1 MLTCSSPQ
9 HLKMPEEK
17 LREYEGNYELPLTA
31 FELKVKK
38 GHLVLYD
45 KPRGGFP
52 TPDSPALPASPPM
65 RLAFYEPDKIIML
78 DEPMKDSL
86 GEFLR
91 GPDGRLKYF
100 RLSSRVHKKLD

>member
-1 MLTCSSPQ
+1 
-9 HLKMPEEK
+9 MPKEA
-17 LREYEGNYELPLTA
+17 LLEYEGNYELPMTA

-38 GHLVLYD
+38 GYLVLYD

-65 RLAFYEPDKIIML
+65 RMAFYEKDKIVML

-91 GPDGRLKYF
+91 DGDGNLQYF

>member
-1 MLTCSSPQ
+1 M
-9 HLKMPEEK
+9 
-17 LREYEGNYELPLTA
+17 TA

-52 TPDSPALPASPPM
+52 TPDSPPLPASPPM
-65 RLAFYEPDKIIML
+65 RMAFYEKDKIIML

-91 GPDGRLKYF
+91 DADGVLQYF

>member
-1 MLTCSSPQ
+1 M
-9 HLKMPEEK
+9 
-17 LREYEGNYELPLTA
+17 TA
-31 FELKVKK
+31 FELKLKK

-52 TPDSPALPASPPM
+52 TPNSPALPASPPM
-65 RLAFYEPDKIIML
+65 RMAFFEKDKIIIL
-78 DEPMKDSL
+78 DEPMKGSL

-91 GPDGRLKYF
+91 DANGKLQYF